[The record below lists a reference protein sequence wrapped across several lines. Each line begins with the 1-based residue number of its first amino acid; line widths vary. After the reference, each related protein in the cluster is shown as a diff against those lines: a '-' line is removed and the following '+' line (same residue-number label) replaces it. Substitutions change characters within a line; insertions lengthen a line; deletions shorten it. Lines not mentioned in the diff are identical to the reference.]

1 MATFK
6 RKDKVLFREGQE
18 RRDRPGMIKTVHRK
32 PNVGYTI
39 LFCEQRYVEAAGGAP
54 VAETRIRSRTHLS
67 AGALGT
73 DYQMA
78 RAQEEDVIRNME
90 AFRKLEEVVDDRLD
104 PKLGEADGEHE
115 GKAPEAADFMPFRD
129 LWEKRAAYPVP
140 QCDVTKWPAR
150 LRVATFNVCHFGGGN
165 ARRDAGFAELR
176 DEKACNLAA
185 AISSSGC
192 HVVVC
197 QEVSANE
204 NLEHMEILAC
214 LLEKGGGGRSQW
226 RWASHSA
233 GERSGECYALL
244 WEQHAVVR
252 ALGGDAAAAND
263 IAAEGPNRKMA
274 REHPHYTNIP
284 AFPYDRNQTGTPA
297 FRQHCK
303 WQGDGVPARRY
314 DYCSF
319 GERARIPVYFELKLS
334 GPPAAASERQLV
346 VGTIHSAC
354 GDSVMRERQWANA
367 RSLLPSDDCGSDG
380 QCVFVFAG
388 DFNSGFDLAKGDT
401 FHQTKAYDAVI
412 ETLGDEFVCCDLN
425 AGAKGGTSLKSQER
439 YDEIFV
445 TRSSVCSSRGRA
457 PRHANVFPLP
467 KMLPGADEDEIW
479 TRFIPPVGRTD
490 GGFGT
495 FKAKVFTDHL
505 MVYIDVEFR
514 PLPAQ
519 PPPAPVKA
527 RPKTA
532 LDLAA
537 GGPIPLA
544 PGGARP
550 FSSAQRPPQ
559 PTITANSNM
568 DELKAFRSTHGLKH
582 VKLAGKGRTKG
593 VVVKD
598 LLDAWHKL
606 QGGGQ
611 VDGDAGGAAAGGR
624 GGVEEAAAGGRPV
637 EGSGARGQ
645 WVKADYVAEC
655 NRHGLES
662 KGTVVQLITRL
673 SSVGGS
679 GSGSGGRWI
688 KDDWVAACKKRHLDS
703 TGTVDELKKRLGL

>member
-1 MATFK
+1 
-6 RKDKVLFREGQE
+6 
-18 RRDRPGMIKTVHRK
+18 MIKTVHRK

-150 LRVATFNVCHFGGGN
+150 LRVATFNVCHFGGGD

-192 HVVVC
+192 H
-197 QEVSANE
+197 
-204 NLEHMEILAC
+204 
-214 LLEKGGGGRSQW
+214 
-226 RWASHSA
+226 
-233 GERSGECYALL
+233 
-244 WEQHAVVR
+244 
-252 ALGGDAAAAND
+252 
-263 IAAEGPNRKMA
+263 
-274 REHPHYTNIP
+274 
-284 AFPYDRNQTGTPA
+284 
-297 FRQHCK
+297 
-303 WQGDGVPARRY
+303 
-314 DYCSF
+314 
-319 GERARIPVYFELKLS
+319 
-334 GPPAAASERQLV
+334 
-346 VGTIHSAC
+346 
-354 GDSVMRERQWANA
+354 
-367 RSLLPSDDCGSDG
+367 
-380 QCVFVFAG
+380 
-388 DFNSGFDLAKGDT
+388 GDT

-505 MVYIDVEFR
+505 MVYID
-514 PLPAQ
+514 
-519 PPPAPVKA
+519 
-527 RPKTA
+527 
-532 LDLAA
+532 
-537 GGPIPLA
+537 
-544 PGGARP
+544 
-550 FSSAQRPPQ
+550 
-559 PTITANSNM
+559 
-568 DELKAFRSTHGLKH
+568 
-582 VKLAGKGRTKG
+582 
-593 VVVKD
+593 
-598 LLDAWHKL
+598 
-606 QGGGQ
+606 
-611 VDGDAGGAAAGGR
+611 
-624 GGVEEAAAGGRPV
+624 
-637 EGSGARGQ
+637 
-645 WVKADYVAEC
+645 
-655 NRHGLES
+655 
-662 KGTVVQLITRL
+662 
-673 SSVGGS
+673 
-679 GSGSGGRWI
+679 
-688 KDDWVAACKKRHLDS
+688 
-703 TGTVDELKKRLGL
+703 